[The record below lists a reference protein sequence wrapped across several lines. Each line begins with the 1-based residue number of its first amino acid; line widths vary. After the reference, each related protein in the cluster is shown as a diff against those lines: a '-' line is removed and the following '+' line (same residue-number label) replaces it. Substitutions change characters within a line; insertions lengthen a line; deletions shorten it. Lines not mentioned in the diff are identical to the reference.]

1 MPPIAPQ
8 RYKLV
13 SVLILI
19 SGAIWI
25 SFSATFPGGNSN
37 SRIPAPQQGFL
48 APDFSLQ
55 TFDGETITLS
65 EFRGQPVLVNLWAS
79 WCGPCRQ
86 EMPAM
91 ERVYREYKG
100 KGFVILAVNATN
112 QDSISNARSFVN
124 ELGLSFPIL
133 LDREGLVS
141 KLYHLRAL
149 PTSFFI
155 DKNGMIQEVVIGGPM
170 AEALLRTRVERL
182 LGEAE

>member
-1 MPPIAPQ
+1 
-8 RYKLV
+8 
-13 SVLILI
+13 
-19 SGAIWI
+19 
-25 SFSATFPGGNSN
+25 
-37 SRIPAPQQGFL
+37 
-48 APDFSLQ
+48 
-55 TFDGETITLS
+55 
-65 EFRGQPVLVNLWAS
+65 
-79 WCGPCRQ
+79 
-86 EMPAM
+86 M

-155 DKNGMIQEVVIGGPM
+155 DKNGIIQEVVIGGPM